1 MATARNVN
9 LLISLSSVAL
19 SLALSLP
26 LSVHAQSPEQAEDSA
41 IQSDKQLI
49 ARFPFSKPKDDTADS
64 KKSDSKQDAKKS
76 DADAKDKDSKEDK
89 GAKEKDAK
97 SKETKAS
104 DKEKSKD
111 VKDSSAK
118 GKDDK
123 SRDDKAKEDKSKDE
137 KPKAKAKKKS
147 AEPNTAKAP
156 IFIPDSAL
164 ISVLKDLSRS
174 LKETEE
180 VAKLEDPNQKAV
192 VDLAQQVLQKAV
204 EAPNL
209 ESDRIV
215 HGDKSKLPMTAEAW
229 ASGNV
234 VLPDNGH
241 GSLAAV
247 WAKHENGLFN
257 VTIAGNC
264 PEKLAPNGMKVGEF
278 LVLLNGRST
287 VQSGFDIQSQA
298 NVSFWLGKLSAIVVE
313 SDCCRASN
321 HKSEKEGASGIE
333 KDKEAAAD
341 GTVELK
347 KNSIVVLQA
356 LLTEREREYQQQVAD
371 FERGLAPAT
380 KMASKTEGNAHSAAL
395 ESKPAESKTSVTTE
409 TKATESTTSAPSQTK
424 VAESTTSTPSQT
436 KATESTT
443 SAPSQTKATESTTS
457 APSQTKATESTTSAP
472 SQTKATESTT
482 STPSQ
487 TKVAESATSTPSQTK
502 ATESTTSA
510 PSQTKVAESTTS
522 TPSQTKA
529 TESTTSAPSQ
539 TKVAESTTSIPSQ
552 TKVAESTTSTPPE
565 SKVAESS
572 TAAPGWDAKPAES
585 KSAGNQA
592 TWSPYET
599 IAQQDKWPKSTESQ
613 TLTNSSVRQL
623 QTQKGEAPKSPS
635 WLPPDTLAQPSSE
648 EKKIASIGN
657 TSAATPPATPTTDT
671 TSKPVS
677 SGWES
682 PAANVVTKCPSN
694 SATLHIPGKA
704 IAGQFLTASVM
715 DANHNGEAAVELSF
729 NGASLLTDNHG
740 QAVFLV
746 PEDATPGRSLAIGL
760 AMRPEVKPGMVDIFQ
775 PLMVSSSQETPK
787 IDQMSAIASP
797 GGPALINGHNFDGL
811 AEHNRVLID
820 NAHECKILA
829 ASAVQMKFM
838 IPDNVQPGVHT
849 ITVTA
854 NGLKSNSVNFDAVGV
869 EVRGDPREAARD
881 LMTKLIVRIT
891 GTDNKVSVHFK
902 NNSPDVIKLVKGN
915 EFALTSPGGVNNS
928 FVLAAQ
934 RLKKGTYRLDAFVE

>member
-1 MATARNVN
+1 MNEVIMATARKVN

-41 IQSDKQLI
+41 IQLDKQLI
-49 ARFPFSKPKDDTADS
+49 ARFPFSKPKDDTGES

-76 DADAKDKDSKEDK
+76 DTDTKDKEDK
-89 GAKEKDAK
+89 GSKEKDAK
-97 SKETKAS
+97 SKETKTP

-111 VKDSSAK
+111 AKDSSAK
-118 GKDDK
+118 SKDDK
-123 SRDDKAKEDKSKDE
+123 SKDDKAKEDKSKDE

-147 AEPNTAKAP
+147 TESNTAKAP

-264 PEKLAPNGMKVGEF
+264 PEKLAPNGKKVGEF

-313 SDCCRASN
+313 SDCCRASD
-321 HKSEKEGASGIE
+321 HKSEKEGAAGTE

-341 GTVELK
+341 GTIELK

-380 KMASKTEGNAHSAAL
+380 RLASKTEDKAHAAAL
-395 ESKPAESKTSVTTE
+395 ESKTVESKTAVTTE
-409 TKATESTTSAPSQTK
+409 TKATESK
-424 VAESTTSTPSQT
+424 
-436 KATESTT
+436 
-443 SAPSQTKATESTTS
+443 
-457 APSQTKATESTTSAP
+457 
-472 SQTKATESTT
+472 T

-487 TKVAESATSTPSQTK
+487 TKVAESKPSTPSQTK
-502 ATESTTSA
+502 VTETKPPTPSETKAPETKPPTPSETKAAETITPTSTETKAAESK
-510 PSQTKVAESTTS
+510 PSTPSETKVAESPTS
-522 TPSQTKA
+522 TP
-529 TESTTSAPSQ
+529 TETR
-539 TKVAESTTSIPSQ
+539 
-552 TKVAESTTSTPPE
+552 
-565 SKVAESS
+565 VAESS
-572 TAAPGWDAKPAES
+572 TAAPGWEAKPAES
-585 KSAGNQA
+585 KSAGNHT

-599 IAQQDKWPKSTESQ
+599 IAQQDNWPKSTEPQ

-623 QTQKGEAPKSPS
+623 QTQKGEASKSTS
-635 WLPPDTLAQPSSE
+635 WLPPDTLAQPSSD

-657 TSAATPPATPTTDT
+657 TAATTPPATPTPET

-694 SATLHIPGKA
+694 CATLHIPAKA
-704 IAGQFLTASVM
+704 IAGQFLTASVV

-797 GGPALINGHNFDGL
+797 GGPAQINGHNFDGL
-811 AEHNRVLID
+811 AEHDRVLID

-838 IPDNVQPGVHT
+838 IPDNVQPGAHT

-881 LMTKLIVRIT
+881 LMTKLIVRVT